1 MTSVLVTGATGFVGR
16 HLCESLVAAGCCVT
30 GTSRNPAKDPA
41 GNGYKLKTVAD
52 LGSEIDWGPVVQGV
66 DCVVHLAARVHVMH
80 DTEADP
86 LSAFR
91 RVNVEGTERL
101 ARQAADSGV
110 KRFVYLSSIKV
121 LGEATFEAPF
131 TASDLPRPVDS
142 YGLSKLEAELAI
154 EKVASESGLEVVIIR
169 PPLVYG
175 PGVGG
180 NFLRLLQIVDKGYP
194 LPLGRVLNKRSLVTV
209 RNLCDL
215 TRECI
220 DNPAAVG
227 KTFLVS
233 DNSDVS
239 TAELLRLM
247 SRAMSR
253 PSRLV
258 PVPVSILRAMAG
270 LLGRSDDAVRLLGSL
285 QVDLGKTM
293 STLGWTPPVSME
305 EGIADT
311 VKWYRTLSR

>member
-1 MTSVLVTGATGFVGR
+1 
-16 HLCESLVAAGCCVT
+16 
-30 GTSRNPAKDPA
+30 
-41 GNGYKLKTVAD
+41 
-52 LGSEIDWGPVVQGV
+52 
-66 DCVVHLAARVHVMH
+66 MH

-86 LSAFR
+86 LSVFR
-91 RVNVEGTERL
+91 RVNVAGTERL

-121 LGEATFEAPF
+121 LGEATFDAPF
-131 TASDLPRPVDS
+131 TASDLPQPMDP
-142 YGLSKLEAELAI
+142 YGQSKLEAEQALEKLA
-154 EKVASESGLEVVIIR
+154 AESGLEVVIIR

-180 NFLRLLQIVDKGYP
+180 NFLRLLQMVDKGYP
-194 LPLGRVLNKRSLVTV
+194 LPLGRVLNKRSLVSV
-209 RNLCDL
+209 GNLCDL
-215 TRECI
+215 IRECI
-220 DNPAAVG
+220 DGPAVVG
-227 KTFLVS
+227 KTILVS

-285 QVDLGKTM
+285 QVDMDETM

-311 VKWYRTLSR
+311 VQWYRARSR